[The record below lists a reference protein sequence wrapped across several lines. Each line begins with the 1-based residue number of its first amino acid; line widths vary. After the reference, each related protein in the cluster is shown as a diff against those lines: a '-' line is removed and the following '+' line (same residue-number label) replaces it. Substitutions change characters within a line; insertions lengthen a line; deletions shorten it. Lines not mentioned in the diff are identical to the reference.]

1 MHPWDKTAGDDNRT
15 VSMFIIIPIVVSL
28 ALVWGARR
36 WWSNTLPLHSHAV
49 SRRRKLNPAAGRR
62 PPALPLIKGPIIRS
76 EDSTVMPSGRRN
88 ISRTGSNR
96 PPPPPPPN
104 LILNDDTHKTKSFGQ
119 ATDNASSRVISP
131 KHIPV
136 PSIPQDGNFVF
147 EVIMFVF
154 TGMTSFLQ
162 FLHLYRTV
170 WWLPQSYTRYTMN
183 FYLIDPYLVGFIAT
197 ILGRRLVYCALS
209 RVLMSWSPATLWP
222 ILQQLLRLILLGLVL
237 ASLVWCAYHIMQSHP
252 IVNIFYLCY
261 PISVYFILF
270 GLSISPFFDVTSLPP
285 LTKEECKGRTV
296 TIKPL
301 HNCSMSPHAIREEVE
316 ILKTDFNNRMKQIL
330 FSSVLNAYYAGFV
343 PCCFAQHLAFV
354 WIGCFTM
361 YIVHC
366 YPVKYC
372 DVLHR
377 AALHL
382 GRWARIEGRTSHI
395 PTHMWAESTL
405 WHQGALVK
413 HCKELYKAEGISNAA
428 EPGNQTHARFYAV
441 FNNPS
446 VLLFSLLVLQLS
458 LVIVQIVILIRSS
471 EWYRVISLTLLLFAN
486 YYTLFKLSRDYMC
499 VGNFKL
505 LSKFM
510 DKIIGFTS
518 KGNFKNGTLI
528 VHAVFNNP
536 SVLLC
541 SLLGLQLSLVI
552 MQIVIL
558 VRSSEWYHV
567 VSLALLLFANYYTL
581 FKLSRDYLVCWKVYK
596 AEQMIQDK
604 IGG

>member
-1 MHPWDKTAGDDNRT
+1 MNPWDKTVGDDSKT
-15 VSMFIIIPIVVSL
+15 VSL
-28 ALVWGARR
+28 CLLVPAVLSIAAAWSVRR
-36 WWSNTLPLHSHAV
+36 WWSNTLPLHTHAV

-62 PPALPLIKGPIIRS
+62 PPALSLIKGPVTKL
-76 EDSTVMPSGRRN
+76 EDTSAMPSGRRN
-88 ISRTGSNR
+88 ISRTSSNR

-104 LILNDDTHKTKSFGQ
+104 VLLNDDNHKSKSYGH
-119 ATDNASSRVISP
+119 AADSTSRVISP
-131 KHIPV
+131 KHIPI

-147 EVIMFVF
+147 EINMFIF

-209 RVLMSWSPATLWP
+209 RILMSWSPSTLWP
-222 ILQQLLRLILLGLVL
+222 ILQQLLRLILLALVL
-237 ASLVWCAYHIMQSHP
+237 ASLVWCAYHIMQNHP

-285 LTKEECKGRTV
+285 ITKEECKGRTV
-296 TIKPL
+296 IVKPL
-301 HNCSMSPHAIREEVE
+301 HNCSNSPHAIREEVE
-316 ILKTDFNNRMKQIL
+316 VLKTDFNNRMKQIL

-343 PCCFAQHLAFV
+343 PCCFAQSFLYYDVYWATQHLAFV
-354 WIGCFTM
+354 WLGCFTM

-395 PTHMWAESTL
+395 PTHIWADSTL

-446 VLLFSLLVLQLS
+446 VLL
-458 LVIVQIVILIRSS
+458 
-471 EWYRVISLTLLLFAN
+471 
-486 YYTLFKLSRDYMC
+486 
-499 VGNFKL
+499 
-505 LSKFM
+505 
-510 DKIIGFTS
+510 
-518 KGNFKNGTLI
+518 
-528 VHAVFNNP
+528 
-536 SVLLC
+536 C

-567 VSLALLLFANYYTL
+567 ISLALLLFANYYTL